1 MPTSWNIGLQIAAV
15 VVAAAFRV
23 AAPGWML
30 LVVVFFVVPLL
41 VALVPLAL
49 AIGTV
54 RRRRLAPAVAAP
66 FVASAVGL
74 VVVAAFYP
82 DFDDVTSWVPV
93 LRGLDVLSTETAQ
106 LIADIALI
114 GYLAALVWLV
124 VAIAVTRRARARAD
138 APGHPPAV

>member
-1 MPTSWNIGLQIAAV
+1 MPTSWTIGLQIAAV
-15 VVAAAFRV
+15 VVAAAFRL

-49 AIGTV
+49 AIATV

-82 DFDDVTSWVPV
+82 EFDDVTSWSPSCGV
-93 LRGLDVLSTETAQ
+93 STSC
-106 LIADIALI
+106 
-114 GYLAALVWLV
+114 
-124 VAIAVTRRARARAD
+124 RRRR
-138 APGHPPAV
+138 PS